1 MDIFLRT
8 KSVGAVI
15 TLHFLWD
22 FADFMNHMMIVE
34 RYRYGGS
41 FNALAL
47 QIPVLIVMLVIAVF
61 VYIIRVHGNANNA
74 FNRWGAKRVKDHKR
88 YLYNLAKKKGV
99 QRDEKMYFSMAGAGN
114 RRRAV

>member
-1 MDIFLRT
+1 MVRLPR
-8 KSVGAVI
+8 KE
-15 TLHFLWD
+15 
-22 FADFMNHMMIVE
+22 IVYYLSCKKGT
-34 RYRYGGS
+34 RYRA
-41 FNALAL
+41 FTLL
-47 QIPVLIVMLVIAVF
+47 RFF

>member
-1 MDIFLRT
+1 
-8 KSVGAVI
+8 
-15 TLHFLWD
+15 
-22 FADFMNHMMIVE
+22 
-34 RYRYGGS
+34 
-41 FNALAL
+41 
-47 QIPVLIVMLVIAVF
+47 
-61 VYIIRVHGNANNA
+61 VHGNANNA